1 MPSSQY
7 RNIKRP
13 ITISA
18 LAGFLSTI
26 VLGEAASYTDA
37 NTVITSSSSLV
48 LNCSAMSHLT
58 DGTYKARLVIDD
70 YDPGPFGDYS
80 VYFTVD
86 LGASKKIK
94 TVFVVNIA
102 RDIGL

>member
-26 VLGEAASYTDA
+26 VLGETASYTDA
-37 NTVITSSSSLV
+37 NTVITSSSPLYPNS
-48 LNCSAMSHLT
+48 SAMSHLT
-58 DGTYKARLVIDD
+58 DGTYKAFVYTDATL
-70 YDPGPFGDYS
+70 GPYGDYS
-80 VYFTVD
+80 VYLKVD
-86 LGASKKIK
+86 IGASKKVK
-94 TVFVVNIA
+94 TVFVVNIV
-102 RDIGL
+102 DDFYD